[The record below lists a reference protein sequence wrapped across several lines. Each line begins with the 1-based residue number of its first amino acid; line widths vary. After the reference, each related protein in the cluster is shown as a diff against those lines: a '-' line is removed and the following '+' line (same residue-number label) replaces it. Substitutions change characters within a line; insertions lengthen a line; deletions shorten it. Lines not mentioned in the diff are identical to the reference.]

1 MGGDIHEP
9 QNPSVRRQ
17 RKFDWS
23 ALSQRDC
30 STSGNSTSAVD
41 CPGAWFQDDNARPHR
56 ARVVTDF
63 LQQQNVQHM
72 DWPAYSSDLS
82 PIEHAWDELGR
93 QVRSHHVPAVN
104 LRKLAQRLVAETQAI
119 PQRYFQRLMNSM
131 RQCCQECVNANGG
144 YTSY

>member
-1 MGGDIHEP
+1 MNHRTPLYVVNGNLTGQCYLNEIVQP
-9 QNPSVRRQ
+9 LVIPLLQ
-17 RKFDWS
+17 RI
-23 ALSQRDC
+23 
-30 STSGNSTSAVD
+30 G
-41 CPGAWFQDDNARPHR
+41 PGAWFQDDNTRPHR

-72 DWPAYSSDLS
+72 DWPAYSPNLS

-93 QVRSHHVPAVN
+93 RVRSHHVPAGN
-104 LRKLAQRLVAETQAI
+104 LRQLAQRLVAEWQAI

-131 RQCCQECVNANGG
+131 RQRCQECVNANGG